1 MARTSYGDDVKIRVK
16 SLFERLLA
24 YANDELDNPEHYK
37 IDFYWETPKQV
48 IFRTKRTV
56 LEGLTGLKK
65 EQVREALNHLEDFL
79 QVLEDLR
86 VNKRGSEEWYFRLT
100 LWHEKGDKFGNLRQF
115 DAEWKRLREQKPGV
129 QRILE
134 RQPKPTPTR
143 YFNLPL
149 SGVVEFVGREKE
161 LQTLHQMLQ
170 ENSQVAIAAIDGM
183 GGVGKTELALQYAM
197 THREIYKGG
206 ICWLLAKTEDVGVQ
220 VVRFARSH
228 LDLNPQEDL
237 DLLGQVQYCWQHWR
251 EGKVLLVLDDVTDF
265 QRVMSYLPPQS
276 SRFKVLITTRER
288 FGKPIVRL
296 DLDVLAPEAALEL
309 LKFFLGNERVER
321 ELDIGVELCQWLG
334 YLPLGLE
341 LVGRYLEDESLSL
354 SQMLERL
361 KQQRLKHFSLREVD
375 PIMTARLGVEDAFE
389 LSWKRLDE
397 NAQQLGCLLSLFALA
412 PILWEL
418 VEKVY
423 RRWQG
428 EAFKLEE
435 LEKPRRDLIKLHLLK
450 RDNETYRLHQLIREF
465 FKDKLEEFEHKNFR
479 LRYYSTSNRLKQP
492 DELKQAFCQEMVALS
507 KQIPQTITPTSV
519 DAIAHAIPHIAEAAI
534 SLTVFMEEP
543 LPDHTFVMSKK
554 FRYVNQHPDL
564 NSLDILAYL
573 VNNLAYLYSFQERY
587 SEAERLYI
595 KALATC
601 DEWLGANHPNTVI
614 IRKNLED
621 LRAARGS
628 KDKNR
633 LW

>member
-1 MARTSYGDDVKIRVK
+1 MEEPNPPENRNINTGVGNYNERIEGDYIQGNVFKWII
-16 SLFERLLA
+16 
-24 YANDELDNPEHYK
+24 N
-37 IDFYWETPKQV
+37 
-48 IFRTKRTV
+48 IFIGR
-56 LEGLTGLKK
+56 K
-65 EQVREALNHLEDFL
+65 E
-79 QVLEDLR
+79 
-86 VNKRGSEEWYFRLT
+86 
-100 LWHEKGDKFGNLRQF
+100 
-115 DAEWKRLREQKPGV
+115 
-129 QRILE
+129 RILE
-134 RQPKPTPTR
+134 RQPKPTSNC

-170 ENSQVAIAAIDGM
+170 KNSQVAIAAIDGM

-228 LDLNPQEDL
+228 LDLNPQADL
-237 DLLGQVQYCWQHWR
+237 DLLGQVQYCWQHWPK
-251 EGKVLLVLDDVTDF
+251 GKVLVVLDDVTDF
-265 QRVMSYLPPQS
+265 QRVMSYLPSES

-309 LKFFLGNERVER
+309 LKSFLGNERVEQ
-321 ELDIGVELCQWLG
+321 ELNIAVELCQWLG

-354 SQMLERL
+354 SQILERL
-361 KQQRLKHFSLREVD
+361 KQQRLKHFSLREPDV
-375 PIMTARLGVEDAFE
+375 IMTAWLGVEDAFE

-412 PILWEL
+412 PIKWEL

-423 RRWQG
+423 RCWQG

-435 LEKPRRDLIKLHLLK
+435 LEKSRRDLIKLHLLK
-450 RDNETYRLHQLIREF
+450 RDNETYKLHQLIREF
-465 FKDKLEEFEHKNFR
+465 FKDKLEGFEHENFWG
-479 LRYYSTSNRLKQP
+479 LYYSTSTGLKQAN
-492 DELKQAFCQEMVALS
+492 ELKQAFCQEMVELS
-507 KQIPQTITPTSV
+507 KHIPQTPTPTSV

-534 SLTVFMEEP
+534 SLTVFMK
-543 LPDHTFVMSKK
+543 LSVSTGTHIISK
-554 FRYVNQHPDL
+554 RIHYVERHPDL

-573 VNNLAYLYSFQERY
+573 VNNLAYLYYFQGRY
-587 SEAERLYI
+587 SEAKPLYI
-595 KALATC
+595 EALETC
-601 DEWLGANHPNTVI
+601 SQWLGDNHPNTVI
-614 IRKNLED
+614 IRKNFED
-621 LRAARGS
+621 LRAVCGS

-633 LW
+633 FG